1 MARLLHVYLD
11 PARVPAQA
19 DLQTAIRGLR
29 FALTL
34 DPGYV
39 PLETQG
45 YLPCTLEGEDA
56 GVDLRFDSPAERPAE
71 AGARAT
77 RITLRW
83 GGDPRE
89 ELTARMLAAAF
100 AHDFDAWVI
109 DPEEE
114 VAQPAD
120 ALLKQARRLHA
131 DHF

>member
-1 MARLLHVYLD
+1 MARTLHVYLE
-11 PARVPAQA
+11 PARVPSLA
-19 DLQTAIRGLR
+19 DLQATIRGLR

-39 PLETQG
+39 PQQTQG

-56 GVDLRFDSPAERPAE
+56 GVDLRFDTPPDQPASAE
-71 AGARAT
+71 SRAT

-89 ELTARMLAAAF
+89 ELTARVLAAAF
-100 AHDFDAWVI
+100 AQDFDARVL
-109 DPEEE
+109 DPDHDTVQTAE
-114 VAQPAD
+114 

-131 DHF
+131 EHF